1 MRTTN
6 MAIRYAALR
15 RVNARINAML
25 NRHYL
30 MASRRGDPS
39 QNWDQI
45 EVDIQDEMAEIL
57 LSLGTDIGIS
67 IAQAV
72 DTYKQRK

>member
-6 MAIRYAALR
+6 MAIRYAALK
-15 RVNARINAML
+15 RVTAIL
-25 NRHYL
+25 NRQYL
-30 MASRRGDPS
+30 TISRSGDPS
-39 QNWDQI
+39 QHRDQI
-45 EVDIQDEMAEIL
+45 EVDIREEVAEIL